1 MAQNNAYTNKAMKD
15 HAKTYEGF
23 LAMLKWGTIG
33 IVLVLLG
40 MLLFLYL

>member
-23 LAMLKWGTIG
+23 LAMLKWGTG
-33 IVLVLLG
+33 LIVLVLIG
-40 MLLFLYL
+40 MLLFLYN